1 MPLKRC
7 TVDGKA
13 GYQWGDAGKCYTGR
27 DAKKKAIR
35 QGVAVEGPEKF
46 SRIAQLEET
55 IFSESE
61 VEAVADAMHDLGYD
75 TRSITATASA
85 LRSQAMYDGYRTTS
99 IELDREGYG
108 HFHTFKKDDTDTS
121 KARTKFGDIII
132 TGHMHEIVDGKIM
145 ASKNQEGHLH
155 THEIKDIG
163 PGDGWIYEG

>member
-1 MPLKRC
+1 MPLKKC

-61 VEAVADAMHDLGYD
+61 IEAVADTMHDLGYD
-75 TRSITATASA
+75 VRSITATASA

-99 IELDREGYG
+99 MDLDRDGYG
-108 HFHTFKKDDTDTS
+108 HFHTFKRDDTDTS
-121 KARTKFGDIII
+121 RARTKFGDIII
-132 TGHMHEIVDGKIM
+132 GAHEHAIVDGKIQP
-145 ASKNQEGHLH
+145 ADGH

-163 PGDGWIYEG
+163 PGDGWIYGD